1 MKFEEH
7 LKTINEGIW
16 DRTKANAAGAV
27 GAVKGV
33 GDKIAGTA
41 IGALGGA
48 TNNQA
53 AVQAGQAQKQRGKSS
68 GELAKIDSYKATAQK
83 KINKL
88 SEEIFSDLKKLGIDI
103 KLNPNAANGFTG
115 QLNKGFSDLIN
126 NINTQNAA
134 GTSTTT
140 APATPAAAPAS
151 KLVSRAPAATAA
163 PTPAPA
169 TTPSAAAPA
178 STPTP
183 ITSASTKTALDKG
196 VAPATGT
203 SAAAP
208 MSDEQIVADLNAR
221 KADSYKDNNSLI
233 MMAKQRAG
241 ETGIG
246 SKTGAPKDGVEL
258 LKQELAPSDPIAQAK
273 DTLAKQYNIDPKKLV
288 ELMSQVYTESK
299 GIKKRTLSF
308 KDLINKL

>member
-7 LKTINEGIW
+7 LKTINEGLW

-88 SEEIFSDLKKLGIDI
+88 SEEIFNDLKKLGIDI

-126 NINTQNAA
+126 NINTQNA
-134 GTSTTT
+134 TST
-140 APATPAAAPAS
+140 TPAAAPAS
-151 KLVSRAPAATAA
+151 PAAAPATKLVSKAPASTAA

-169 TTPSAAAPA
+169 TPSAAAPA

-183 ITSASTKTALDKG
+183 ITSASTKTALDRG
-196 VAPATGT
+196 IAPATGT
-203 SAAAP
+203 SAASP
-208 MSDEQIVADLNAR
+208 MSDEQIVADLNAK

-241 ETGIG
+241 ETGVG